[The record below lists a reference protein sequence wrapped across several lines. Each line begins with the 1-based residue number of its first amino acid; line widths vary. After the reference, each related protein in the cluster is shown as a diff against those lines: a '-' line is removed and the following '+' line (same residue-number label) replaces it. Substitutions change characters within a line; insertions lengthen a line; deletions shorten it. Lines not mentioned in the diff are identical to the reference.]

1 MYSQEITRA
10 HKAAIVI
17 AIDQSC
23 SMGGRMAVDGWDISK
38 AESVAMVAG
47 RIVDELILRSKRDDT
62 IRDYYD
68 IAIVGYSDG
77 EVYSLLGDHFGFDSV
92 VQLNKRVVPH
102 TSYLLSHRTLNG
114 VKNLYEDVSLWVKPR
129 AEGDTPMYKMITRV
143 SEMVE
148 AWCNEEAHRESFPP
162 IVFNITD
169 GEASDGDE
177 EMLRRAAHRLKQ
189 ISTNDGNTLFVNI
202 HISSNTLHPPL
213 IFPTERELLLTDR
226 YAQLLKEI
234 SSVMP
239 GQFLSHVME
248 CRNENFGSCD
258 TAYYAMSYN
267 SSITEIIAMLT
278 IGTRSAGAR

>member
-1 MYSQEITRA
+1 
-10 HKAAIVI
+10 
-17 AIDQSC
+17 
-23 SMGGRMAVDGWDISK
+23 MGGRMEVDGWDISK

-47 RIVDELILRSKRDDT
+47 RIIDELILRSKRDET

-68 IAIVGYSDG
+68 IAIVGYSNG
-77 EVYSLLGDHFGFDSV
+77 QVYSLLGENFGFESV
-92 VQLNKRVVPH
+92 VQLNKRDVPH
-102 TSYLLSHRTLNG
+102 TTYLLSHRTLCG
-114 VKNLYEDVSLWVKPR
+114 VKNLYEDVSLWVQPR

-148 AWCNEEAHRESFPP
+148 AWCYEEAHRDSFPP

-189 ISTNDGNTLFVNI
+189 IGTNDGNTLFVNI

-213 IFPTERELLLTDR
+213 VFPTELELLLTDR
-226 YAQLLKEI
+226 YAQLLKEL

-239 GQFLSHVME
+239 KRFLPHVME
-248 CRNENFGSCD
+248 CRNKSFSHYD
-258 TAYYAMSYN
+258 TTYYAMSYN
-267 SSITEIIAMLT
+267 SSITELIAMLT
-278 IGTRSAGAR
+278 IGTRSAGARL